1 MAKESIKVQVE
12 KWMLG
17 HRYFVTNPKVSL
29 TVAARECSNDMGI
42 KVSTADK
49 YIRDIKIEW
58 NSKYGEDKLI
68 PWSDTLEA
76 LKYDSDF
83 EVKEELEKAYSESD
97 IEERVEKAFPKKN
110 LKEIEL
116 DYKKNVEDDNMVVK
130 SFGELGDIFED
141 GVKEEIPTVKLERD
155 ETKTEGYKI
164 VNQEGQVVGEV
175 NDNMVTFKED
185 VTEESKIQIPE
196 GLCISSI
203 TCFGSKGKVDV
214 NVNGVFQQTPR
225 FKNER
230 GEFVPAEAICY
241 KTEEDLD
248 KYYQELKFCFQL
260 KKMLDLKNP
269 TRREK

>member
-17 HRYFVTNPKVSL
+17 HRYLVTNPKVSL
-29 TVAARECSNDMGI
+29 TVAARECSKDMSI

-49 YIRDIKIEW
+49 YIRDIKVEW
-58 NSKYGEDKLI
+58 NNKYGEDKLI

-83 EVKEELEKAYSESD
+83 EVKEDLEKAYRESD

-141 GVKEEIPTVKLERD
+141 GVN
-155 ETKTEGYKI
+155 EGD
-164 VNQEGQVVGEV
+164 VNQIVKEVDDNIINLKDGVEG
-175 NDNMVTFKED
+175 F
-185 VTEESKIQIPE
+185 QIPE
-196 GLCISSI
+196 GFCISSL
-203 TCFGSKGKVDV
+203 TCFGSKGKVDI
-214 NVNGVFQQTPR
+214 NINGVFHQTPR

-230 GEFVPAEAICY
+230 GEFVPAEAICF

-269 TRREK
+269 TKRER

>member
-17 HRYFVTNPKVSL
+17 HRYLVTNPKVSL
-29 TVAARECSNDMGI
+29 TVAARECSKDMSI

-49 YIRDIKIEW
+49 YIRDIKVEW
-58 NSKYGEDKLI
+58 NNKYGEDKLI

-83 EVKEELEKAYSESD
+83 EVKEDLEKAYRESD

-116 DYKKNVEDDNMVVK
+116 DYKKNVEDDNMIVK

-141 GVKEEIPTVKLERD
+141 GVNEEDVNQIVKEVD
-155 ETKTEGYKI
+155 DNI
-164 VNQEGQVVGEV
+164 VNLKDEIEG
-175 NDNMVTFKED
+175 F
-185 VTEESKIQIPE
+185 QIPE
-196 GLCISSI
+196 GFCISSL
-203 TCFGSKGKVDV
+203 TCFGSKGKVDI
-214 NVNGVFQQTPR
+214 NINGVFHQTPR

-230 GEFVPAEAICY
+230 GEFVPAEAICF

-269 TRREK
+269 TRRER

>member
-17 HRYFVTNPKVSL
+17 HRYLVTNPKVSL
-29 TVAARECSNDMGI
+29 TVAARECSKDMSI

-49 YIRDIKIEW
+49 YIRDIKVEW

-83 EVKEELEKAYSESD
+83 EVKEDLEKAYRESD

-141 GVKEEIPTVKLERD
+141 GVNEED
-155 ETKTEGYKI
+155 
-164 VNQEGQVVGEV
+164 VNQIVKEVDDNIINLKDEMEG
-175 NDNMVTFKED
+175 F
-185 VTEESKIQIPE
+185 QIPE
-196 GLCISSI
+196 GFCISSL
-203 TCFGSKGKVDV
+203 TCFGSKGKVDI
-214 NVNGVFQQTPR
+214 NINGVFHQTPR

-230 GEFVPAEAICY
+230 GEFVPAEAICF

-269 TRREK
+269 TRRER

>member
-17 HRYFVTNPKVSL
+17 HRYLVTNPKVSL
-29 TVAARECSNDMGI
+29 TVAARECSNDMSI

-49 YIRDIKIEW
+49 YIRDIKVEW

-83 EVKEELEKAYSESD
+83 EVKEDLEKAYRESD

-116 DYKKNVEDDNMVVK
+116 DCKKNVEDDNMVVK

-141 GVKEEIPTVKLERD
+141 GVN
-155 ETKTEGYKI
+155 EGD
-164 VNQEGQVVGEV
+164 VNQIVKEV
-175 NDNMVTFKED
+175 DDNMVNLKDGIEGF
-185 VTEESKIQIPE
+185 QIPE
-196 GLCISSI
+196 GFCISSL

-214 NVNGVFQQTPR
+214 NINGVFHQTPR

-230 GEFVPAEAICY
+230 GEFVPADAICF

-248 KYYQELKFCFQL
+248 RYYQELKFCFQL

-269 TRREK
+269 TRRER

>member
-17 HRYFVTNPKVSL
+17 HRYLVTNPKVSL
-29 TVAARECSNDMGI
+29 TVAARECSNDMSI

-49 YIRDIKIEW
+49 YIRDIKVEW

-76 LKYDSDF
+76 LRYDSDF
-83 EVKEELEKAYSESD
+83 EVKEDLEKAYRESD

-110 LKEIEL
+110 LKEIGL

-141 GVKEEIPTVKLERD
+141 GVNEED
-155 ETKTEGYKI
+155 
-164 VNQEGQVVGEV
+164 VNQIVKEVDDNIINLKDGIEG
-175 NDNMVTFKED
+175 F
-185 VTEESKIQIPE
+185 QIPE
-196 GLCISSI
+196 GFCISSL

-214 NVNGVFQQTPR
+214 NINGVFHQTPR

-230 GEFVPAEAICY
+230 GEFVPADAICF

-269 TRREK
+269 TRRER

>member
-17 HRYFVTNPKVSL
+17 HRYLVTNPKVSL
-29 TVAARECSNDMGI
+29 TVAARECSKDMSI

-49 YIRDIKIEW
+49 YIRDIKVEW
-58 NSKYGEDKLI
+58 NNKYGEDKLI

-83 EVKEELEKAYSESD
+83 EVKEDLEKAYRESD

-141 GVKEEIPTVKLERD
+141 GVN
-155 ETKTEGYKI
+155 EGD
-164 VNQEGQVVGEV
+164 VNQIVKEVDDNIINLKDEIEG
-175 NDNMVTFKED
+175 F
-185 VTEESKIQIPE
+185 QIPE
-196 GLCISSI
+196 GFCISSL
-203 TCFGSKGKVDV
+203 TCFGSKGKVDI
-214 NVNGVFQQTPR
+214 NINGVFHQTPR

-230 GEFVPAEAICY
+230 GEFVPAEAICF

-269 TRREK
+269 TRRER

>member
-17 HRYFVTNPKVSL
+17 HRYLVTNPKVSL
-29 TVAARECSNDMGI
+29 TVAARECSNDMSI

-49 YIRDIKIEW
+49 YIRDIKVEW

-83 EVKEELEKAYSESD
+83 EVKEDLEKAYRESD

-116 DYKKNVEDDNMVVK
+116 DCKKNVEDDNMVVK

-141 GVKEEIPTVKLERD
+141 GVN
-155 ETKTEGYKI
+155 EGD
-164 VNQEGQVVGEV
+164 VNQIVKEVDDNIINLKDGIEG
-175 NDNMVTFKED
+175 F
-185 VTEESKIQIPE
+185 QIPE
-196 GLCISSI
+196 GFCISSL

-214 NVNGVFQQTPR
+214 NINGVFHQTPR

-230 GEFVPAEAICY
+230 GEFVPADAICF

-248 KYYQELKFCFQL
+248 RYYQELKFCFQL

-269 TRREK
+269 TRRER

>member
-17 HRYFVTNPKVSL
+17 HRYLVTNPKVSL
-29 TVAARECSNDMGI
+29 TVAARECSNDMSI

-49 YIRDIKIEW
+49 YIRDIKVEW

-83 EVKEELEKAYSESD
+83 EVKEDLEKAYRESD

-141 GVKEEIPTVKLERD
+141 GVNEED
-155 ETKTEGYKI
+155 
-164 VNQEGQVVGEV
+164 VNQIVKEVDDNIINLKDEIEG
-175 NDNMVTFKED
+175 F
-185 VTEESKIQIPE
+185 QIPE
-196 GLCISSI
+196 GFCISSL

-214 NVNGVFQQTPR
+214 NINGVFHQTPR

-230 GEFVPAEAICY
+230 GEFVPAEAICF

-269 TRREK
+269 TRRER

>member
-17 HRYFVTNPKVSL
+17 HRYLVTNPKVSL
-29 TVAARECSNDMGI
+29 TVAARECSNDMSI

-49 YIRDIKIEW
+49 YIRDIKVEW

-83 EVKEELEKAYSESD
+83 EVKEDLEKAYRESD

-130 SFGELGDIFED
+130 SFGELGDIFGDEVNEED
-141 GVKEEIPTVKLERD
+141 VNQIVKEVDDNIINLKD
-155 ETKTEGYKI
+155 GIEG
-164 VNQEGQVVGEV
+164 
-175 NDNMVTFKED
+175 F
-185 VTEESKIQIPE
+185 QIPE
-196 GLCISSI
+196 GFCISSL
-203 TCFGSKGKVDV
+203 TCFGSKGKVDI
-214 NVNGVFQQTPR
+214 NINGVFHQTPR

-230 GEFVPAEAICY
+230 GEFVPAEAICF

-269 TRREK
+269 TRRER

>member
-17 HRYFVTNPKVSL
+17 HRYLVTNPKVSL
-29 TVAARECSNDMGI
+29 TVAARECSKDMSI

-49 YIRDIKIEW
+49 YIRDIKVEW
-58 NSKYGEDKLI
+58 NNKYGEDKLI

-83 EVKEELEKAYSESD
+83 EVKEDLEKAYRESD

-141 GVKEEIPTVKLERD
+141 GVNEED
-155 ETKTEGYKI
+155 
-164 VNQEGQVVGEV
+164 VNQIVKEVDDNIINLKDEIEG
-175 NDNMVTFKED
+175 F
-185 VTEESKIQIPE
+185 QIPE
-196 GLCISSI
+196 GFCISSL
-203 TCFGSKGKVDV
+203 TCFGSKGKVDI
-214 NVNGVFQQTPR
+214 NINGVFHQTPR

-230 GEFVPAEAICY
+230 GEFVPAEAICF

-269 TRREK
+269 TKRER

>member
-17 HRYFVTNPKVSL
+17 HRYLVTNPKVSL
-29 TVAARECSNDMGI
+29 TVAARECSNDMSI

-49 YIRDIKIEW
+49 YIRDIKVEW

-141 GVKEEIPTVKLERD
+141 EVKEEIPTVKLERD

-164 VNQEGQVVGEV
+164 VNPEV
-175 NDNMVTFKED
+175 EAINLKDGV
-185 VTEESKIQIPE
+185 EEIQIPE

-214 NVNGVFQQTPR
+214 NINGVFQQTPR

-230 GEFVPAEAICY
+230 GEFVPAEAICF

-269 TRREK
+269 TRRER

>member
-1 MAKESIKVQVE
+1 MTKESIKVQVE

-17 HRYFVTNPKVSL
+17 HRYLVTNPKVSL
-29 TVAARECSNDMGI
+29 TVAARECSNDMNI

-49 YIRDIKIEW
+49 YIRDIKVEW

-83 EVKEELEKAYSESD
+83 EVKEDLEKAYRESD

-141 GVKEEIPTVKLERD
+141 GVNEED
-155 ETKTEGYKI
+155 
-164 VNQEGQVVGEV
+164 VNQIVKEVDDNIINLKDGIEG
-175 NDNMVTFKED
+175 F
-185 VTEESKIQIPE
+185 QIPE
-196 GLCISSI
+196 GFCISSL
-203 TCFGSKGKVDV
+203 TCFGSKGKVDI
-214 NVNGVFQQTPR
+214 NINGVFHQTPR

-230 GEFVPAEAICY
+230 GEFVPAEAICF

-248 KYYQELKFCFQL
+248 RYYQELKFCFQL

-269 TRREK
+269 TRKER

>member
-17 HRYFVTNPKVSL
+17 HRYLVTNPKVSL
-29 TVAARECSNDMGI
+29 TVAARECSNDMSI

-49 YIRDIKIEW
+49 YIRDIKVEW

-83 EVKEELEKAYSESD
+83 EVKEDLEKAYRESD

-141 GVKEEIPTVKLERD
+141 GVNEED
-155 ETKTEGYKI
+155 
-164 VNQEGQVVGEV
+164 VNQIVKEVDDNIINLKDGIEG
-175 NDNMVTFKED
+175 F
-185 VTEESKIQIPE
+185 QIPE
-196 GLCISSI
+196 GFCISSL
-203 TCFGSKGKVDV
+203 TCFGSKGKVDI
-214 NVNGVFQQTPR
+214 NINGVFHQTPR

-230 GEFVPAEAICY
+230 GEFVPAEAICF

-248 KYYQELKFCFQL
+248 RYYQELKFCFQL

-269 TRREK
+269 TRRER

>member
-17 HRYFVTNPKVSL
+17 HRYLVTNPKVSL
-29 TVAARECSNDMGI
+29 TVAARECSNDMSI

-49 YIRDIKIEW
+49 YIRDIKVEW

-83 EVKEELEKAYSESD
+83 EVKEDLEKAYRESD

-141 GVKEEIPTVKLERD
+141 GVNEED
-155 ETKTEGYKI
+155 
-164 VNQEGQVVGEV
+164 VNQIVKEVDDNIINLKDGIEG
-175 NDNMVTFKED
+175 F
-185 VTEESKIQIPE
+185 QIPE
-196 GLCISSI
+196 GFCISSL

-214 NVNGVFQQTPR
+214 NINGVFHQTPR

-230 GEFVPAEAICY
+230 GEFVPADAICF

-248 KYYQELKFCFQL
+248 RYYQELKFCFQL

-269 TRREK
+269 TRRER

>member
-17 HRYFVTNPKVSL
+17 HRYLVTNPKVSL
-29 TVAARECSNDMGI
+29 TVAARECSNDMSI

-49 YIRDIKIEW
+49 YIRDIKVEW

-83 EVKEELEKAYSESD
+83 EVKEDLEKAYRESD

-116 DYKKNVEDDNMVVK
+116 DCKKNVEDDNMVVK

-141 GVKEEIPTVKLERD
+141 GVNEED
-155 ETKTEGYKI
+155 
-164 VNQEGQVVGEV
+164 VNQIIKEVDDNIINLKDEIEG
-175 NDNMVTFKED
+175 F
-185 VTEESKIQIPE
+185 QIPE
-196 GLCISSI
+196 GFCISSL

-214 NVNGVFQQTPR
+214 NINGVFHQTPR

-230 GEFVPAEAICY
+230 GEFVPAEAICF

-269 TRREK
+269 TRRER

>member
-1 MAKESIKVQVE
+1 MAKESIRVQVE

-17 HRYFVTNPKVSL
+17 HRYLVTNPKVSL
-29 TVAARECSNDMGI
+29 TVAARECSKDMSI

-49 YIRDIKIEW
+49 YIRDIKVEW

-83 EVKEELEKAYSESD
+83 EVKEDLEKAYRESD

-141 GVKEEIPTVKLERD
+141 GVNEED
-155 ETKTEGYKI
+155 
-164 VNQEGQVVGEV
+164 VNQIVKEV
-175 NDNMVTFKED
+175 DDNIINLKDEV
-185 VTEESKIQIPE
+185 EESKIQIPE
-196 GLCISSI
+196 GFCISSL
-203 TCFGSKGKVDV
+203 TCFGSKGKVDI
-214 NVNGVFQQTPR
+214 NINGVFHQTPR

-230 GEFVPAEAICY
+230 GEFVPAEAICF

-269 TRREK
+269 TRRER

>member
-17 HRYFVTNPKVSL
+17 HRYLVTNPKVSL
-29 TVAARECSNDMGI
+29 TVAARECSNDMSI

-49 YIRDIKIEW
+49 YIRDIKVEW

-83 EVKEELEKAYSESD
+83 EVKEDLEKAYRESD

-141 GVKEEIPTVKLERD
+141 GVNEED
-155 ETKTEGYKI
+155 
-164 VNQEGQVVGEV
+164 VNQIVKEVDDNIINLKDGIEG
-175 NDNMVTFKED
+175 F
-185 VTEESKIQIPE
+185 QIPE
-196 GLCISSI
+196 GFCISSL

-214 NVNGVFQQTPR
+214 NINGVFHQTPR

-230 GEFVPAEAICY
+230 GEFVPAEAICF

-269 TRREK
+269 TRRER

>member
-12 KWMLG
+12 KWMFG
-17 HRYFVTNPKVSL
+17 HRYLVTNPKVSL
-29 TVAARECSNDMGI
+29 TVAARECSKDMSI

-49 YIRDIKIEW
+49 YIRDIKAEW

-83 EVKEELEKAYSESD
+83 EVKEDLEKAYRESD

-141 GVKEEIPTVKLERD
+141 GVNEED
-155 ETKTEGYKI
+155 
-164 VNQEGQVVGEV
+164 VNQIVKEVDDNIINLKDEVEG
-175 NDNMVTFKED
+175 F
-185 VTEESKIQIPE
+185 QIPE
-196 GLCISSI
+196 GFCISSL
-203 TCFGSKGKVDV
+203 TCFGSKGKVDI
-214 NVNGVFQQTPR
+214 NINGVFHQTPR

-230 GEFVPAEAICY
+230 GEFVPAEAICF

>member
-17 HRYFVTNPKVSL
+17 HRYLVTNPKVSL
-29 TVAARECSNDMGI
+29 TVAARECSNDMSI

-49 YIRDIKIEW
+49 YIRDIKVEW

-83 EVKEELEKAYSESD
+83 EVKEDLEKAYRESD

-141 GVKEEIPTVKLERD
+141 GVNEED
-155 ETKTEGYKI
+155 
-164 VNQEGQVVGEV
+164 VNQIVKEVDDNIINLKDGIEG
-175 NDNMVTFKED
+175 F
-185 VTEESKIQIPE
+185 QIPE
-196 GLCISSI
+196 GFCISSL
-203 TCFGSKGKVDV
+203 TCFGSKGKVDI
-214 NVNGVFQQTPR
+214 NINGVFHQTPR

-230 GEFVPAEAICY
+230 GEFVPAEAICF

-248 KYYQELKFCFQL
+248 RYYQELKFCFQL
-260 KKMLDLKNP
+260 KKILDLKNP
-269 TRREK
+269 TRRER

>member
-17 HRYFVTNPKVSL
+17 HRYLVTNPKVSL
-29 TVAARECSNDMGI
+29 TVAARECSNDMSI

-49 YIRDIKIEW
+49 YIRDIKVEW

-83 EVKEELEKAYSESD
+83 EVKEDLEKAYRESD

-116 DYKKNVEDDNMVVK
+116 DYKKNVEDDNMIVK

-141 GVKEEIPTVKLERD
+141 GVNEED
-155 ETKTEGYKI
+155 
-164 VNQEGQVVGEV
+164 VNQIVKEVDDNIINLKDGIEG
-175 NDNMVTFKED
+175 F
-185 VTEESKIQIPE
+185 QIPE
-196 GLCISSI
+196 GFCISSL
-203 TCFGSKGKVDV
+203 TCFGSKGKVDI
-214 NVNGVFQQTPR
+214 NINGVFHQTPR

-230 GEFVPAEAICY
+230 GEFVPAEAICF

-269 TRREK
+269 TRRER

>member
-17 HRYFVTNPKVSL
+17 HRYLVTNPKVSL
-29 TVAARECSNDMGI
+29 TVAARECSNDMSI

-49 YIRDIKIEW
+49 YIRDIKVEW

-83 EVKEELEKAYSESD
+83 EVKEDLEKAYRESD

-116 DYKKNVEDDNMVVK
+116 DCKKNMEDDNMVVK

-141 GVKEEIPTVKLERD
+141 GVN
-155 ETKTEGYKI
+155 EGD
-164 VNQEGQVVGEV
+164 VNQIVKEVDDNIINLKDGIEG
-175 NDNMVTFKED
+175 F
-185 VTEESKIQIPE
+185 QIPE
-196 GLCISSI
+196 GFCISSL

-214 NVNGVFQQTPR
+214 NINGVFHQTPR

-230 GEFVPAEAICY
+230 GEFVPAEAICF

-269 TRREK
+269 TRRER

>member
-17 HRYFVTNPKVSL
+17 HRYLVTNPKVSL
-29 TVAARECSNDMGI
+29 TVAARECSNDMSI

-49 YIRDIKIEW
+49 YIRDIKVEW

-83 EVKEELEKAYSESD
+83 EVKEDLEKAYRESD

-116 DYKKNVEDDNMVVK
+116 DCKKNVEDDNMVVK

-141 GVKEEIPTVKLERD
+141 GVNEED
-155 ETKTEGYKI
+155 
-164 VNQEGQVVGEV
+164 VNQIVKEVDDNIINLKDEIEG
-175 NDNMVTFKED
+175 F
-185 VTEESKIQIPE
+185 QIPE
-196 GLCISSI
+196 GFCISSL

-214 NVNGVFQQTPR
+214 NINGVFHQTPR

-230 GEFVPAEAICY
+230 GEFVPAEAICF

-248 KYYQELKFCFQL
+248 RYYQELKFCFQL

-269 TRREK
+269 TRRER

>member
-1 MAKESIKVQVE
+1 MTKESIKVQVE

-17 HRYFVTNPKVSL
+17 HRYLVTNPKVSL
-29 TVAARECSNDMGI
+29 TVAARECSKDMSI

-49 YIRDIKIEW
+49 YIRDIKVEW
-58 NSKYGEDKLI
+58 NNKYGEDKLI

-83 EVKEELEKAYSESD
+83 EVKEDLEKAYRESD

-130 SFGELGDIFED
+130 SFGELGSIFGDE
-141 GVKEEIPTVKLERD
+141 VKEEIPTVKLERD
-155 ETKTEGYKI
+155 ETKTEGYKV
-164 VNQEGQVVGEV
+164 VNQEGEVVGEV
-175 NDNMVTFKED
+175 NNGDEIKL
-185 VTEESKIQIPE
+185 QIPE
-196 GLCISSI
+196 GLCISSL
-203 TCFGSKGKVDV
+203 TCFGIKGKVDV

-230 GEFVPAEAICY
+230 GEFVPAEAICF

-260 KKMLDLKNP
+260 KRMLDLKNP

>member
-17 HRYFVTNPKVSL
+17 HRYLVTNPKVSL
-29 TVAARECSNDMGI
+29 TVAARECSNDMSI

-49 YIRDIKIEW
+49 YIRDIKVEW

-83 EVKEELEKAYSESD
+83 EVKEDLEKAYRESD

-130 SFGELGDIFED
+130 SFGELGNIFED
-141 GVKEEIPTVKLERD
+141 GVN
-155 ETKTEGYKI
+155 EGD
-164 VNQEGQVVGEV
+164 VNQIVKEVDDNIINLKDGIEG
-175 NDNMVTFKED
+175 F
-185 VTEESKIQIPE
+185 QIPE
-196 GLCISSI
+196 GFCISSL
-203 TCFGSKGKVDV
+203 TCFGSKGKVDI
-214 NVNGVFQQTPR
+214 NINGVFHQTPR

-230 GEFVPAEAICY
+230 GEFVPAEAICF

-248 KYYQELKFCFQL
+248 RYYQELKFCFQL

-269 TRREK
+269 TRRER

>member
-17 HRYFVTNPKVSL
+17 HRYLVTNPKVSL
-29 TVAARECSNDMGI
+29 TVAARECSNDMSI

-49 YIRDIKIEW
+49 YIRDIKVEW

-83 EVKEELEKAYSESD
+83 EVKEDLEKAYRESD

-141 GVKEEIPTVKLERD
+141 GVN
-155 ETKTEGYKI
+155 EGD
-164 VNQEGQVVGEV
+164 VNQIVKEVDDNIINLKDGIEG
-175 NDNMVTFKED
+175 F
-185 VTEESKIQIPE
+185 QIPE
-196 GLCISSI
+196 GFCISSL
-203 TCFGSKGKVDV
+203 TCFGSKGKVDI
-214 NVNGVFQQTPR
+214 NINGVFHQTPR

-230 GEFVPAEAICY
+230 GEFVPAEAICF

-269 TRREK
+269 TRRER

>member
-17 HRYFVTNPKVSL
+17 HRYLVTNPKVSL
-29 TVAARECSNDMGI
+29 TVAARECSNDMSI

-49 YIRDIKIEW
+49 YIRDIKVEW
-58 NSKYGEDKLI
+58 NNKYGEDKLI

-83 EVKEELEKAYSESD
+83 EVKEDLEKAYRESD

-141 GVKEEIPTVKLERD
+141 GVNEED
-155 ETKTEGYKI
+155 
-164 VNQEGQVVGEV
+164 VNQIVKEVDDNIINLKDEIEG
-175 NDNMVTFKED
+175 F
-185 VTEESKIQIPE
+185 QIPE
-196 GLCISSI
+196 GFCISSL
-203 TCFGSKGKVDV
+203 TCFGSKGKVDI
-214 NVNGVFQQTPR
+214 NINGVFHQTPR

-230 GEFVPAEAICY
+230 GEFVPAEAICF

-269 TRREK
+269 TRRER

>member
-17 HRYFVTNPKVSL
+17 HRYLVTNPKVSL
-29 TVAARECSNDMGI
+29 TVAARECSNDMSI

-49 YIRDIKIEW
+49 YIRDIKVEW

-83 EVKEELEKAYSESD
+83 EVKEDLEKAYRESD

-110 LKEIEL
+110 LKEIGL

-141 GVKEEIPTVKLERD
+141 GVNEED
-155 ETKTEGYKI
+155 
-164 VNQEGQVVGEV
+164 VNQIVKEVDDNIINLKDEIEG
-175 NDNMVTFKED
+175 F
-185 VTEESKIQIPE
+185 QIPE
-196 GLCISSI
+196 GFCISSL

-214 NVNGVFQQTPR
+214 NINGVFHQTPR

-230 GEFVPAEAICY
+230 GEFVPADAICF

-269 TRREK
+269 TRRER

>member
-17 HRYFVTNPKVSL
+17 HRYLVTNPKVSL
-29 TVAARECSNDMGI
+29 TVAARECSNDMSI

-49 YIRDIKIEW
+49 YIRDIKVEW

-83 EVKEELEKAYSESD
+83 EVKEDLEKAYRESD

-116 DYKKNVEDDNMVVK
+116 DCKKNVGDDNMVVK

-141 GVKEEIPTVKLERD
+141 GVNEED
-155 ETKTEGYKI
+155 
-164 VNQEGQVVGEV
+164 VNQIVKEVDDNIINLKDEIEG
-175 NDNMVTFKED
+175 F
-185 VTEESKIQIPE
+185 QIPE
-196 GLCISSI
+196 GFCISSL

-214 NVNGVFQQTPR
+214 NINGVFHQTPR

-230 GEFVPAEAICY
+230 GEFVPADAICF

-269 TRREK
+269 TRRER

>member
-17 HRYFVTNPKVSL
+17 HRYFVTNPKISL

-76 LKYDSDF
+76 LKFDSDF

-141 GVKEEIPTVKLERD
+141 EVKEEIPTVKLERD

-164 VNQEGQVVGEV
+164 VNQEVEAINLKDGV
-175 NDNMVTFKED
+175 
-185 VTEESKIQIPE
+185 EEIKIPE
-196 GLCISSI
+196 GLCISSL
-203 TCFGSKGKVDV
+203 TCFGIKGKIDV
-214 NVNGVFQQTPR
+214 NINGVFQQTPR

-230 GEFVPAEAICY
+230 GEFVPAEAICF

-248 KYYQELKFCFQL
+248 KYYQELKFCFKL

>member
-17 HRYFVTNPKVSL
+17 HRYLVTNPKVSL
-29 TVAARECSNDMGI
+29 TVAARECSNDMSI

-49 YIRDIKIEW
+49 YIRDIKVEW

-83 EVKEELEKAYSESD
+83 EVKEDLEKAYRESD

-116 DYKKNVEDDNMVVK
+116 DCKKNVEDDNMIVK

-141 GVKEEIPTVKLERD
+141 GVNEED
-155 ETKTEGYKI
+155 
-164 VNQEGQVVGEV
+164 VNQIVKEVDDNIINLKDEIEG
-175 NDNMVTFKED
+175 F
-185 VTEESKIQIPE
+185 QIPE
-196 GLCISSI
+196 GFCISSL

-214 NVNGVFQQTPR
+214 NINGVFHQTPR

-230 GEFVPAEAICY
+230 GEFVPADAICF

-248 KYYQELKFCFQL
+248 RYYQELKFCFQL

-269 TRREK
+269 TRRER

>member
-17 HRYFVTNPKVSL
+17 HRYLVTNPKVSL
-29 TVAARECSNDMGI
+29 TVAARECSNDMSI

-49 YIRDIKIEW
+49 YIRDIKVEW

-76 LKYDSDF
+76 LRYDSDF
-83 EVKEELEKAYSESD
+83 EVKEDLEKAYRESD

-141 GVKEEIPTVKLERD
+141 GVNEED
-155 ETKTEGYKI
+155 
-164 VNQEGQVVGEV
+164 VNQIVKEVDDNIINLKDEIEG
-175 NDNMVTFKED
+175 F
-185 VTEESKIQIPE
+185 QIPE
-196 GLCISSI
+196 GFCISSL

-214 NVNGVFQQTPR
+214 NINGVFHQTPR

-230 GEFVPAEAICY
+230 GEFVPADAICF

-269 TRREK
+269 TRRER

>member
-17 HRYFVTNPKVSL
+17 HRYLVTNPKISL
-29 TVAARECSNDMGI
+29 TVAARECSNDMSI

-76 LKYDSDF
+76 LKFDSDF
-83 EVKEELEKAYSESD
+83 EVKEDLEKAYKESD

-116 DYKKNVEDDNMVVK
+116 DYKNNVEDDNMVVK
-130 SFGELGDIFED
+130 SFGDLGDIFEG

-155 ETKTEGYKI
+155 ETKTEGYNV
-164 VNQEGQVVGEV
+164 VNQEGQVVGEI
-175 NDNMVTFKED
+175 NDNTDGIK
-185 VTEESKIQIPE
+185 IPE
-196 GLCISSI
+196 GFCISSL
-203 TCFGSKGKVDV
+203 TCFGSKGKIDV
-214 NVNGVFQQTPR
+214 NINGVFQQTPR

-230 GEFVPAEAICY
+230 GEFVPAEAICF

>member
-1 MAKESIKVQVE
+1 MTKESIKVQVE

-17 HRYFVTNPKVSL
+17 HRYLVTNPKVSL
-29 TVAARECSNDMGI
+29 TVAARECSNDMSI

-49 YIRDIKIEW
+49 YIRDIKVEW

-83 EVKEELEKAYSESD
+83 EVKEDLEKAYRESD

-141 GVKEEIPTVKLERD
+141 GVNEED
-155 ETKTEGYKI
+155 
-164 VNQEGQVVGEV
+164 VNQIVKEVDDNIINLKDGIEG
-175 NDNMVTFKED
+175 F
-185 VTEESKIQIPE
+185 QIPE
-196 GLCISSI
+196 GFCISSL

-214 NVNGVFQQTPR
+214 NINGVFQQTPR

-230 GEFVPAEAICY
+230 GEFVPAEAICF

-248 KYYQELKFCFQL
+248 RYYQELKFCFQL
-260 KKMLDLKNP
+260 KKILDLKNP
-269 TRREK
+269 TRKER

>member
-17 HRYFVTNPKVSL
+17 HRYLVTNPKVSL
-29 TVAARECSNDMGI
+29 TVAARECSNDMSI

-49 YIRDIKIEW
+49 YIRDIKVEW

-76 LKYDSDF
+76 LRYDSDF
-83 EVKEELEKAYSESD
+83 EVKEDLEKAYRESD

-110 LKEIEL
+110 LKEIGL

-141 GVKEEIPTVKLERD
+141 GVNEED
-155 ETKTEGYKI
+155 
-164 VNQEGQVVGEV
+164 VNQIVKEI

-185 VTEESKIQIPE
+185 GIEGFQIPE
-196 GLCISSI
+196 GFCISSL

-214 NVNGVFQQTPR
+214 NINGVFHQTPR

-230 GEFVPAEAICY
+230 GEFVPADAICF

-248 KYYQELKFCFQL
+248 RYYQELKFCFQL

-269 TRREK
+269 TRRER

>member
-17 HRYFVTNPKVSL
+17 HRYLVTNPKVSL
-29 TVAARECSNDMGI
+29 TVAARECSNDMSI

-49 YIRDIKIEW
+49 YIRDIKVEW

-83 EVKEELEKAYSESD
+83 EVKEDLEKAYRESD

-141 GVKEEIPTVKLERD
+141 GVNEED
-155 ETKTEGYKI
+155 
-164 VNQEGQVVGEV
+164 VNQIVKEVDDNIINLKDGIEG
-175 NDNMVTFKED
+175 F
-185 VTEESKIQIPE
+185 QIPE
-196 GLCISSI
+196 GFCISSL
-203 TCFGSKGKVDV
+203 TCFGSKGKVDI
-214 NVNGVFQQTPR
+214 NINGVFHQTPR

-230 GEFVPAEAICY
+230 GEFVPAEAICF

-269 TRREK
+269 TRRER

>member
-1 MAKESIKVQVE
+1 MAKESIKIQVE

-83 EVKEELEKAYSESD
+83 EVKEELEKAYRKSD

-141 GVKEEIPTVKLERD
+141 EVKEEIPTVKLERD

-164 VNQEGQVVGEV
+164 VNQEVEAINLKDGI
-175 NDNMVTFKED
+175 
-185 VTEESKIQIPE
+185 EESKIQIPE
-196 GLCISSI
+196 GFCISSI
-203 TCFGSKGKVDV
+203 TCFGSKGKIDV
-214 NVNGVFQQTPR
+214 NINGVFQQTPR

-230 GEFVPAEAICY
+230 GEFVPAEAICF

>member
-17 HRYFVTNPKVSL
+17 HRYLVTNPKVSL
-29 TVAARECSNDMGI
+29 TVAARECSKDMSI

-49 YIRDIKIEW
+49 YIRDIKVEW
-58 NSKYGEDKLI
+58 NNKYGEDKLI

-83 EVKEELEKAYSESD
+83 EVKEELEKAYRESD

-141 GVKEEIPTVKLERD
+141 GVNEED
-155 ETKTEGYKI
+155 
-164 VNQEGQVVGEV
+164 VNQIVKEVDDNIINLKDGIEG
-175 NDNMVTFKED
+175 F
-185 VTEESKIQIPE
+185 QIPE
-196 GLCISSI
+196 GFCISSL
-203 TCFGSKGKVDV
+203 TCFGSKGKVDI
-214 NVNGVFQQTPR
+214 NINGVFHQTPR

-230 GEFVPAEAICY
+230 GEFVPAEAICF

-269 TRREK
+269 TRRER

>member
-17 HRYFVTNPKVSL
+17 HRYLVTNPKVSL
-29 TVAARECSNDMGI
+29 TVAARECSNDMSI

-49 YIRDIKIEW
+49 YIRDIKVEW

-76 LKYDSDF
+76 LKFDSDF
-83 EVKEELEKAYSESD
+83 EVKEDLEKAYSESD

-141 GVKEEIPTVKLERD
+141 EVKEEIPTVKLERD

-164 VNQEGQVVGEV
+164 VNQEVEAINLKDGV
-175 NDNMVTFKED
+175 
-185 VTEESKIQIPE
+185 EEIQIPE

-214 NVNGVFQQTPR
+214 NINGVFQQTPR

-230 GEFVPAEAICY
+230 GEFVPAEAICF

-269 TRREK
+269 TRRER

>member
-83 EVKEELEKAYSESD
+83 EVKEDLEKAYSESD

-155 ETKTEGYKI
+155 ETKTEGYNM
-164 VNQEGQVVGEV
+164 VNQEVEAINLKDGIEG
-175 NDNMVTFKED
+175 F
-185 VTEESKIQIPE
+185 QIPE
-196 GLCISSI
+196 GFCISSL
-203 TCFGSKGKVDV
+203 TCFGSKGKIDV
-214 NVNGVFQQTPR
+214 NINGVFHQTPR

-230 GEFVPAEAICY
+230 GEFVPAEAICF